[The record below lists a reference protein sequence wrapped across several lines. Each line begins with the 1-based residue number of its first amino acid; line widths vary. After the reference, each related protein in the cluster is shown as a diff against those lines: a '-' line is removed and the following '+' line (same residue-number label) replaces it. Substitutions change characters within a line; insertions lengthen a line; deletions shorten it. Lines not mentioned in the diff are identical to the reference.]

1 MAAVKLVTDA
11 GGVHFDGSNSN
22 IAFGHDV
29 QTAIDFRHARIGSKA
44 IALGELNLEW
54 VVFCV
59 FRRKI
64 FDPEGFAIAFDLID
78 QLQWNV
84 MMMNVDRTRCIFRVV
99 SRHRRAA
106 G

>member
-11 GGVHFDGSNSN
+11 GGVHFDGSNSD
-22 IAFGHDV
+22 IAFGHYV
-29 QTAIDFRHARIGSKA
+29 QTVIDFRHARIGSQA

-54 VVFCV
+54 VVFRV
-59 FRRKI
+59 FRRKV
-64 FDPEGFAIAFDLID
+64 FDAEGFAITFDLID

-84 MMMNVDRTRCIFRVV
+84 MMMNVDGASDLAPAWRN
-99 SRHRRAA
+99 RRAA